1 MFCTNCGNPV
11 GENARF
17 CTKCGHP
24 VKKAQA
30 QPAPVQTPPMSSD
43 AFGAYLQTVSLRLG
57 AGQFVPSLQAQQFY
71 EEEFK
76 IKWGASKM
84 KKYAFVSYMPLVT
97 ADSMV
102 GYSKR
107 CMQYA
112 LDNYK
117 GLARGIQNGVASFAV
132 MAGEQ
137 IEQGAVD
144 FVLASPEKHWAAF
157 EMPVLVDLGARRV
170 FYFQGTPLWGAL
182 MWKDLRGFV
191 AQNFV
196 F

>member
-1 MFCTNCGNPV
+1 MYCTNCGNQV
-11 GENARF
+11 GDSARC
-17 CTKCGHP
+17 CTRCGQP
-24 VKKAQA
+24 VKSNQPP
-30 QPAPVQTPPMSSD
+30 QPAPAAPVGSD
-43 AFGAYLQTVSLRLG
+43 AFDAYLQTISLRLG
-57 AGQFVPSLQAQQFY
+57 DGQFVPALQAQQFY

-76 IKWGASKM
+76 IKWGAAKM
-84 KKYAFVSYMPLVT
+84 KKYAFVSHMPRVT

-112 LDNYK
+112 LDHYK
-117 GLARGIQNGVASFAV
+117 GLARGMQNGVASFAV

-144 FVLASPEKHWAAF
+144 FVLASPEKHWVAF
-157 EMPVLVDLGARRV
+157 EMPVLVDLTARRI

-182 MWKDLRGFV
+182 MWKDLRNFV

>member
-117 GLARGIQNGVASFAV
+117 GLARGMQNGVASFAV

-157 EMPVLVDLGARRV
+157 EMPGLVDLGARRV

>member
-1 MFCTNCGNPV
+1 MFCTNCGNQV
-11 GENARF
+11 SDSARF
-17 CTKCGHP
+17 CTRCGQP
-24 VKKAQA
+24 VKSNRPP
-30 QPAPVQTPPMSSD
+30 QPASAAPVGSD
-43 AFGAYLQTVSLRLG
+43 AFDAYLQTISLRLG
-57 AGQFVPSLQAQQFY
+57 DGQFVPALQAQQFY

-76 IKWGASKM
+76 IKWGAAKM
-84 KKYAFVSYMPLVT
+84 KKYAFVSHMPRVT

-112 LDNYK
+112 LDHYK
-117 GLARGIQNGVASFAV
+117 GLARGMQNGVASFAV

-144 FVLASPEKHWAAF
+144 FVLASPEK
-157 EMPVLVDLGARRV
+157 VDLTARRV

-182 MWKDLRGFV
+182 MWKDLRNFV